1 MLILSEICTRA
12 DNKQWTKYYMEGTH
26 TTNCCSLEYI
36 RCNHRLRCLRPDPL
50 RTPVKTNYEIINHT
64 TTDELV
70 YVVGFNLVP
79 VNTWHEG
86 FKTGVTQIYDRSRLS
101 QRSNGTYKPT
111 YSDYPKLRRVYKFI
125 NYLQFNTASLET
137 AAVMGR
143 DMFIVSLEMIK
154 PKPVAYVKFEQLRYH
169 TRRLDGL

>member
-1 MLILSEICTRA
+1 M
-12 DNKQWTKYYMEGTH
+12 
-26 TTNCCSLEYI
+26 
-36 RCNHRLRCLRPDPL
+36 
-50 RTPVKTNYEIINHT
+50 INHT

-70 YVVGFNLVP
+70 YVVGFNFVP

-101 QRSNGTYKPT
+101 QRSNGTYKPNLQWLSKIET
-111 YSDYPKLRRVYKFI
+111 CHKFI
-125 NYLQFNTASLET
+125 NYLQFNTASLGT